1 MTATG
6 HLLSLA
12 SKATMSTG
20 DSALVATHKTKLP
33 AVPVS
38 SPTPN
43 SRIQIPLLELQLS
56 KDPGLSAPAPPPGL
70 SAPAPTPRDGK
81 GGRGEIPV
89 NSS

>member
-12 SKATMSTG
+12 SKAAMSTG

-89 NSS
+89 NSG